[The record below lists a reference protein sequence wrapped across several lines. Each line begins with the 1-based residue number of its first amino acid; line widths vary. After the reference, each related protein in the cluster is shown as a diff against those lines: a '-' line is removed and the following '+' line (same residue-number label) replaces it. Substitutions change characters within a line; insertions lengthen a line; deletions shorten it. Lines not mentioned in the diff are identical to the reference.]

1 MDERHV
7 LDLVQGGN
15 ASALLLAAV
24 KCARPPRRHPEQVVC
39 LALLVF
45 RLIKHQVT
53 RALGPQQTMTCLYP
67 DNRWVRPAGRTVPY
81 PSTN

>member
-1 MDERHV
+1 M
-7 LDLVQGGN
+7 
-15 ASALLLAAV
+15 
-24 KCARPPRRHPEQVVC
+24 VC